1 MMRPLRKP
9 VAPVATV
16 TKTKYHVIRGRRVT
30 PLRVLAMKI
39 RLAWQRLRY
48 KPWHVV
54 LKEEK

>member
-1 MMRPLRKP
+1 MRPLRKP